1 MSQYKV
7 FLTVIILFYKKLFFP
22 SLLIG
27 IFVSLVG
34 MMALSKFSTGLV
46 AVFYPFIAF
55 LAQYSIYEVQN
66 PNEYYL
72 GSIVN
77 LGIECNS

>member
-1 MSQYKV
+1 
-7 FLTVIILFYKKLFFP
+7 
-22 SLLIG
+22 
-27 IFVSLVG
+27 VG